1 MNLTKSK
8 LDIDEKFLYQYEG
21 DKYLSDD
28 KMPDYVNIIK
38 EEDDQINGFRRE
50 KIIKKRNKNLM
61 KLKLKDLMTINPYH
75 YVPKKV
81 IFSTS
86 INNNLISNQL
96 SGNLVTYEEKG
107 KINFP
112 TVKNQKSRNKKNRKM
127 ISSYSISFPDPNFKR
142 DELIWRLIP
151 KITITKG
158 VSSFKQAVK
167 YEAIT
172 KVWKVH
178 SLIIEKLLVNYQNF
192 KWFLEKDKI
201 ISEKVF
207 MELISLLKLDKSG
220 GDDFTRKI
228 FLIFDD
234 EGLGN
239 IKVKEFF
246 FFMDITSQSTSTIE
260 KFFFL
265 GNLFEDKSRIN
276 KINSVNIEEIVE
288 NFKCIINYEN
298 YRRDYKKLI
307 ENIKI
312 EFLNGSNIN
321 ENSEDNYFNKKRI
334 IKYLLDSQII
344 RYILRKFYRDFAK
357 AHKLYDDEIMNVF
370 NSTMRNSK
378 RMLDI
383 HDIIEYCITD
393 LKKVE
398 GDLMAIN
405 KKLHTEEQIRKF
417 TDYLND
423 ENDAFM

>member
-28 KMPDYVNIIK
+28 KMFDYVNIIK
-38 EEDDQINGFRRE
+38 QEDDEINGFRTK
-50 KIIKKRNKNLM
+50 KIIKTRNKNLM

-81 IFSTS
+81 IFSPS

-151 KITITKG
+151 KIIITKG

-192 KWFLEKDKI
+192 KWFLEKDKMI
-201 ISEKVF
+201 NEKVF

-246 FFMDITSQSTSTIE
+246 FFMDITSQSTSPIE
-260 KFFFL
+260 KFCFL
-265 GNLFEDKSRIN
+265 GNLFEDNHRIN
-276 KINSVNIEEIVE
+276 KINSVNIEEIIE

-298 YRRDYKKLI
+298 YRRDYRRLLD
-307 ENIKI
+307 NIKI
-312 EFLNGSNIN
+312 EFLNGNNIN
-321 ENSEDNYFNKKRI
+321 ENSEENYFNKKRI
-334 IKYLLDSQII
+334 IKYLIDSQII

-383 HDIIEYCITD
+383 HDIIEYCTTD

-398 GDLMAIN
+398 GGLNAID
-405 KKLHTEEQIRKF
+405 KKLNTEEQLRKF

-423 ENDAFM
+423 EDDTFM

>member
-8 LDIDEKFLYQYEG
+8 LDIDENFLYQYEG

-28 KMPDYVNIIK
+28 KMFDYVNIIK
-38 EEDDQINGFRRE
+38 QEDDEINGFRTK
-50 KIIKKRNKNLM
+50 KIIKTRNKNLM

-383 HDIIEYCITD
+383 HDIIEYCTTD

-398 GDLMAIN
+398 GGLNAID
-405 KKLHTEEQIRKF
+405 KKLNTEEQIRKF

-423 ENDAFM
+423 EDDTFM

>member
-192 KWFLEKDKI
+192 KWFLVK
-201 ISEKVF
+201 S
-207 MELISLLKLDKSG
+207 SPPLLSN
-220 GDDFTRKI
+220 F
-228 FLIFDD
+228 
-234 EGLGN
+234 N
-239 IKVKEFF
+239 KE
-246 FFMDITSQSTSTIE
+246 
-260 KFFFL
+260 
-265 GNLFEDKSRIN
+265 
-276 KINSVNIEEIVE
+276 INSIKT
-288 NFKCIINYEN
+288 FSFII
-298 YRRDYKKLI
+298 LS
-307 ENIKI
+307 
-312 EFLNGSNIN
+312 FS
-321 ENSEDNYFNKKRI
+321 
-334 IKYLLDSQII
+334 
-344 RYILRKFYRDFAK
+344 
-357 AHKLYDDEIMNVF
+357 
-370 NSTMRNSK
+370 RNH
-378 RMLDI
+378 L
-383 HDIIEYCITD
+383 T
-393 LKKVE
+393 
-398 GDLMAIN
+398 
-405 KKLHTEEQIRKF
+405 F
-417 TDYLND
+417 
-423 ENDAFM
+423 

>member
-1 MNLTKSK
+1 
-8 LDIDEKFLYQYEG
+8 
-21 DKYLSDD
+21 
-28 KMPDYVNIIK
+28 
-38 EEDDQINGFRRE
+38 
-50 KIIKKRNKNLM
+50 
-61 KLKLKDLMTINPYH
+61 
-75 YVPKKV
+75 
-81 IFSTS
+81 
-86 INNNLISNQL
+86 
-96 SGNLVTYEEKG
+96 
-107 KINFP
+107 
-112 TVKNQKSRNKKNRKM
+112 
-127 ISSYSISFPDPNFKR
+127 
-142 DELIWRLIP
+142 
-151 KITITKG
+151 
-158 VSSFKQAVK
+158 
-167 YEAIT
+167 
-172 KVWKVH
+172 
-178 SLIIEKLLVNYQNF
+178 
-192 KWFLEKDKI
+192 
-201 ISEKVF
+201 

-405 KKLHTEEQIRKF
+405 KKLHTEEQLRKF